1 MNPAEKAI
9 KLVDRFQR
17 RFPWLAFPVAVWKK
31 FGDDQAGNLAALVAY
46 YAFVSIFPLLLVL
59 ITVLDIVLRDHS
71 ALKNELETSAVRNYG
86 PLGTDLTSQ
95 LGSFHG
101 TGPALVIGILFTLFG
116 ARGVANAMQ
125 NGLNSV
131 WEVPKADRPG
141 FPWSFLRSFGLILV
155 VGLGEIATSVLSS
168 FISGGHILPGF
179 AFTILATVVSLI
191 FNIGLFWL
199 AFRLAAAKVVTWRE
213 LRLGAI
219 MGGIVW
225 QILQLAGGA
234 YIGHQLAHSRSLY
247 GATFGIVLG
256 LIAWLYLQAE
266 ATLYVAEANVVWVRK
281 LWPRSLVSPPHT
293 EEDVRAYELYAEA
306 EARNKDET
314 IRVAVPGSPDDGK
327 APASP
332 PAATNTEAAGTGAT
346 RAEPEKSTVSAERA
360 RGEDPHDSGDD
371 R

>member
-1 MNPAEKAI
+1 MNPADKAI
-9 KLVDRFQR
+9 KAVDRFQR

-46 YAFVSIFPLLLVL
+46 YAFASIFPLLLVL
-59 ITVLDIVLRDHS
+59 VTVLDIVLRNDQ
-71 ALKNELETSAVRNYG
+71 ALKTSLENAAVKNYG
-86 PLGTDLTSQ
+86 ALGTDLIGQ

-101 TGPALVIGILFTLFG
+101 TGPALVIGIVLTFLG

-125 NGLNSV
+125 NALNSV

-141 FPWSFLRSFGLILV
+141 FPWNYLRSFGLILV
-155 VGLGEIATSVLSS
+155 VGLGEIGTSVLSA
-168 FISGGHILPGF
+168 FISGGNILPGF
-179 AFTILATVVSLI
+179 AITVLAAIVTLL

-199 AFRLAAAKVVTWRE
+199 AFRLATAKVITWRE

-225 QILQLAGGA
+225 QILQLIGGY
-234 YIGHQLAHSRSLY
+234 YIGHQLAHSTSLY

-256 LIAWLYLQAE
+256 LMAWLYLQAE

-281 LWPRSLVSPPHT
+281 LWPRGLTPPHT

-306 EARNKDET
+306 EARDKDQT
-314 IRVAVPGSPDDGK
+314 ISVAVPGPPDDEE
-327 APASP
+327 APPNSS
-332 PAATNTEAAGTGAT
+332 AATTS
-346 RAEPEKSTVSAERA
+346 EPETSAVSPKPA